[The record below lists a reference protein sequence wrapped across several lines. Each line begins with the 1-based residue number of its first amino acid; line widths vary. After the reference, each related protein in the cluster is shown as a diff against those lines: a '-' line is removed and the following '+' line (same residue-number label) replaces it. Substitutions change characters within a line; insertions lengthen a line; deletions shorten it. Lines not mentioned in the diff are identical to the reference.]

1 MSGGLLS
8 SRLGP
13 QAKDGQ
19 STNGVLGIDIGG
31 SGIKGAI
38 VDPVTGAKISKRH
51 RIPTPQPAVPDAVEQ
66 TLVELT
72 KYFSWTGPIGCTFPG
87 VVQGGYIRTAANLHP
102 DLIGLSAVERFSTAT
117 GCPTVVL
124 NDGDA
129 AGVAEMR
136 FGAGRDV
143 GGVVIMAT
151 FGTGIGTAVFVDGV
165 LVPNTELGHIEID
178 GVDAETKAAARIK
191 DDDELSWGEW
201 GARVDR
207 YLSTVEDLLWPD
219 LFIIGGGVSKRFD
232 QFRDHVNPRTPCVPA
247 ELRNEAGII
256 GAALIAESMV

>member
-1 MSGGLLS
+1 M
-8 SRLGP
+8 
-13 QAKDGQ
+13 
-19 STNGVLGIDIGG
+19 LGIDIGG
-31 SGIKGAI
+31 SGIKGAVI
-38 VDPVTGAKISKRH
+38 DPSTGDKISKRH
-51 RIPTPQPAVPDAVEQ
+51 RIPTPQPAVPEAIEQ

-72 KYFSWTGPIGCTFPG
+72 RYFSWIGPIGCTFPG
-87 VVQGGYIRTAANLHP
+87 VVQSGVIQTAANLHP
-102 DLIGLSAVERFSTAT
+102 DLVGESAVDRFSAAT

-143 GGVVIMAT
+143 GGVVVMAT

-165 LVPNTELGHIEID
+165 LVPNTEFGHIEVD
-178 GVDAETKAAARIK
+178 GVDAETRAAARTK
-191 DDDELSWGEW
+191 DDDGLSWPEW

-207 YLSTVEDLLWPD
+207 YLGALEDLLWPD
-219 LFIIGGGVSKRFD
+219 LFIVGGGVSKRFKEFGD
-232 QFRDHVNPRTPCVPA
+232 FVNPRTPCVPA

-256 GAALIAESMV
+256 GAALVADQASGESDQNGGSY